1 MSTARNDRL
10 DRLVAVALFFVL
22 VAALLSVTLGAG
34 YSLFARQRDQ
44 AVSVLRLTEQIRVVV
59 DRQQATA
66 VGLAEID
73 QQKLLNTV
81 YVRATNAAVAVATL
95 QDKITTLAAAT
106 GTQTRRISVAD
117 GSGASGR
124 VSIQVQLTGN
134 LDQLSSFL
142 VGVENH
148 RPLLTLEK
156 ISVNRMRSRRR
167 RGTADGVGRQQ
178 FAGLMTV
185 SAALRIGGAD
195 GS

>member
-1 MSTARNDRL
+1 MSIARNDRL
-10 DRLVAVALFFVL
+10 DRLVAVALFFML
-22 VAALLSVTLGAG
+22 VVALLSVTFGAG
-34 YSLFARQRDQ
+34 YTLFAQQRDQ

-66 VGLAEID
+66 EGLAEID

-81 YVRATNAAVAVATL
+81 YMRATNAAVAVATL

-124 VSIQVQLTGN
+124 VSIQVQLTGD

-142 VGVENH
+142 VGVEKH

-156 ISVNRMRSRRR
+156 ISVNRLRSRRQ
-167 RGTADGVGRQQ
+167 RGTGEGVGRQQ
-178 FAGLMTV
+178 FAGLMTL
-185 SAALRIGGAD
+185 SAALRIGGVD

>member
-22 VAALLSVTLGAG
+22 VAALLSVTFGAG
-34 YSLFARQRDQ
+34 YTLFVQQRDQ
-44 AVSVLRLTEQIRVVV
+44 AVAVLRLTEQIRVVV

-66 VGLAEID
+66 EGLAVID
-73 QQKLLNTV
+73 QQKLLDTV
-81 YVRATNAAVAVATL
+81 YMRATNAAVAVATL

-106 GTQTRRISVAD
+106 GTQMRRISVAD
-117 GSGASGR
+117 RSDASGR
-124 VSIQVQLTGN
+124 VSIQVQLTGD

-148 RPLLTLEK
+148 RPLLTLEN
-156 ISVNRMRSRRR
+156 ISVNRLRSRRR
-167 RGTADGVGRQQ
+167 RGTEDGVGKQQ
-178 FAGLMTV
+178 FAGLMTL

>member
-1 MSTARNDRL
+1 MSIARNDRL
-10 DRLVAVALFFVL
+10 DRLVAVALFFML
-22 VAALLSVTLGAG
+22 VAALLLVTFGAG
-34 YSLFARQRDQ
+34 YTLFAQQRDQ

-66 VGLAEID
+66 EGLAEID

-81 YVRATNAAVAVATL
+81 YMRATNAAVAVATL

-148 RPLLTLEK
+148 RPLLTIEK
-156 ISVNRMRSRRR
+156 ISVNRLRSRRR
-167 RGTADGVGRQQ
+167 RDTGEGVGRQQ
-178 FAGLMTV
+178 FAGLMTL
-185 SAALRIGGAD
+185 SAAWRIGGVD

>member
-1 MSTARNDRL
+1 MSIARNDRL
-10 DRLVAVALFFVL
+10 DRLLAVALFFVL

-44 AVSVLRLTEQIRVVV
+44 AVSVLRLTNQIRVVV
-59 DRQQATA
+59 DRQQTTA
-66 VGLAEID
+66 EGLAVID
-73 QQKLLNTV
+73 QQKLLDTV
-81 YVRATNAAVAVATL
+81 YMRATNAAVAVATL

-106 GTQTRRISVAD
+106 GTQMRRISVAD

-124 VSIQVQLTGN
+124 VSIHVQLTGS